1 MEWVKVCVIHG
12 DMEWGQVCMIHGDM
26 EWGQGDNGM
35 GMGH

>member
-1 MEWVKVCVIHG
+1 MEWGKVCVIHG